1 MLGCMSDGLTK
12 VGQFIFLVTGVI
24 EGLWEDHS
32 GNWKKSSR
40 SLDPA
45 SLVLVFNHHNHQVIL
60 F

>member
-1 MLGCMSDGLTK
+1 MSDGLTK
-12 VGQFIFLVTGVI
+12 VGQFIFLVTGVM
-24 EGLWEDHS
+24 EGLREDYP

-45 SLVLVFNHHNHQVIL
+45 RLVLIFNHHNHLAIL